1 MTTSNA
7 TDATAAMRL
16 PSVGCAMPTF
26 TLDDTAGVSRR
37 LWDYKQRRPVLLTLL
52 RDTRDPLGREWLAR
66 LAACRSALDE
76 YRAAVLIAAPE
87 PMARLRDLQ
96 AALDLPF
103 ILLADPTGDVVSHYL
118 PPVEYGGRLAIYL
131 ADRYLQCLGRWLIR
145 EEPDLPAIGEL
156 AAALKLADQDDCA
169 CGLPAWP
176 EG

>member
-7 TDATAAMRL
+7 TPAMRL
-16 PSVGCAMPTF
+16 PSPGCAMPTF
-26 TLDDTAGVSRR
+26 TLDDTAGVPRR

-66 LAACRSALDE
+66 LAAGRAALDE
-76 YRAAVLIAAPE
+76 YCAAVLVVAPE
-87 PMARLRDLQ
+87 PMARLRGLQ

-103 ILLADPTGDVVSHYL
+103 ILLADPEGAVVSRYL
-118 PPVEYGGRLAIYL
+118 PLVESSGRLAIYL

-145 EEPDLPAIGEL
+145 EEKDLPALGEL
-156 AAALKLADQDDCA
+156 ASALKLADQDDCA

-176 EG
+176 ED